1 MQDAKNRR
9 EDSKAKTPQKDTDVS
24 PQIKQHIKSQE
35 DINLEKKIDNSQVI

>member
-35 DINLEKKIDNSQVI
+35 DINLKKKQNRQ